1 MAALIIYEIVNAL
14 CYIHK
19 HKIAHRDIKAENIM
33 VKKENNE
40 FKVKIIDW
48 GLGVFTEGQSLEK
61 KCGSISYCAP

>member
-1 MAALIIYEIVNAL
+1 MAALIIYEIVKAL
-14 CYIHK
+14 CYIHNYIHK

-61 KCGSISYCAP
+61 KCGSIS